1 MNKITE
7 GKKYCYRY
15 VDIND
20 DKGRAVV
27 FLLKRVIIR
36 ETEKTFWHVDDM
48 PNMTLEQLI
57 KYRTGGNKERQRIFV
72 KRCMK
77 GADRSTYHCTKEEA
91 LRAFVY
97 RKMYQLERLQL
108 TEETVRL
115 CLDGLRNSGHI
126 SEGSR
131 CAIAVPP
138 ETDEFLAAQE
148 PGPIASTYTWGEY

>member
-1 MNKITE
+1 MEEKQF
-7 GKKYCYRY
+7 CYRY
-15 VDIND
+15 VDGND
-20 DKGRAVV
+20 SQGRPIVM
-27 FLLKRVIIR
+27 LWKRVIIR
-36 ETEKTFWHVDDM
+36 ETEKAFWHVDDM

-72 KRCMK
+72 KRCLK
-77 GADRSTYHCTKEEA
+77 GAYRSSYHCTKEEA

-115 CLDGLRNSGHI
+115 CLGGLRAAGNI
-126 SEGSR
+126 SEGFR
-131 CAIAVPP
+131 CAVAVPP

-148 PGPIASTYTWGEY
+148 PGPVASTYSWGEY